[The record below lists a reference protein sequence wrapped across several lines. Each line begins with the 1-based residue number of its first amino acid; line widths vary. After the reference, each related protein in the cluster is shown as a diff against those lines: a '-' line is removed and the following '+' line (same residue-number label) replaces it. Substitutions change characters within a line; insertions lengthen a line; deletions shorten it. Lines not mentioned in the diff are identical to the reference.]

1 MKIAKK
7 IYAMALSLCIT
18 SVSHG
23 ALRHNGDFQKRAE
36 LDLET
41 QKKLFL
47 RMIEEKLIVPSQ
59 EGARLTDESLSI
71 LEELEK
77 EGRLIPFESR
87 KAYVCADGD
96 DGGGLPDRPP
106 LLRI

>member
-7 IYAMALSLCIT
+7 IYAMALGLCIT

-47 RMIEEKLIVPSQ
+47 RMIEERLIVPSQ
-59 EGARLTDESLSI
+59 EGAKLTGDGMSI
-71 LEELEK
+71 LDELEK
-77 EGRLIPFESR
+77 EGRLIQFLSMKECICTIGPNPDPPSVCPF
-87 KAYVCADGD
+87 
-96 DGGGLPDRPP
+96 
-106 LLRI
+106 

>member
-7 IYAMALSLCIT
+7 IYAMALGLCIT

-47 RMIEEKLIVPSQ
+47 RMIEEKLIVPSE
-59 EGARLTDESLSI
+59 EGARLTLDGVSI

-87 KAYVCADGD
+87 RAYSCTGD
-96 DGGGLPDRPP
+96 DGGDLPDRPP
-106 LLRI
+106 FLRI